1 MWMPPSSRAAMLTKC
16 LIDSGF
22 SVSQT
27 MGTTLWP
34 DSCASSAAAC
44 FSGPSVRAQMATSQP
59 SRASWRAI
67 ARPMPRLAPVTMAFL
82 PVSCRSTGSSFV
94 HALETRVKPVAPL
107 WLGKQCGILYCGLS
121 PRCGEG
127 SQDLLCRN
135 GQCINAYPD
144 SIGNGIRDGGSG
156 RHVGELADALHV

>member
-1 MWMPPSSRAAMLTKC
+1 MLMPPSSRAAVWTKC
-16 LIDSGF
+16 WMESAF
-22 SVSQT
+22 RVSQT

-59 SRASWRAI
+59 SIASWRAI

-94 HALETRVKPVAPL
+94 RALEMRVKPAAPL
-107 WLGKQCGILYCGLS
+107 LLRKKRRLLYYVLS
-121 PRCGEG
+121 PRCREG

-144 SIGNGIRDGGSG
+144 GIGNGIRDGGSG
-156 RHVGELADALHV
+156 RYVGELADALHV